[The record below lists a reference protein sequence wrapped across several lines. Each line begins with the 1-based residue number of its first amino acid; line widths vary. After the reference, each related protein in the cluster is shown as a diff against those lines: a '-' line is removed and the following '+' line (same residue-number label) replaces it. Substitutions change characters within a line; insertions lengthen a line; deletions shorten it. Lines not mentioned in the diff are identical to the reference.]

1 MTQTRILNVAVLMLL
16 VHVGTAWRG
25 EAQER
30 ENLKG
35 LSGVA
40 VHAGAIGNT
49 TASVTQIESVLRQKL
64 QDAGITVVAA
74 QAPRPYSTQGHLWA
88 DLLVLRSNTGANSY
102 FVQTRLRMYGSVT
115 LAGSNDRAEAITW
128 ETERVIIVPA
138 TDVDA
143 RFREDLNFL
152 IDDFSTAYRS
162 ANPR

>member
-1 MTQTRILNVAVLMLL
+1 MTHTRILNVVTVMLL
-16 VHVGTAWRG
+16 VHMGTAWRV

-35 LSGVA
+35 LSGIA
-40 VHAGAIGNT
+40 VHAGAIGNA
-49 TASVTQIESVLRQKL
+49 TASVTQIESVLRQRL
-64 QDAGITVVAA
+64 QAAGITIVTA
-74 QAPRPYSTQGHLWA
+74 QAPRPYGTQGHLWV
-88 DLLVLRSNTGANSY
+88 DLLVLPSATGANSY

-115 LAGSNDRAEAITW
+115 LAGGNDRAEAITW
-128 ETERVIIVPA
+128 ETERVTIVPV

>member
-1 MTQTRILNVAVLMLL
+1 MMHTRILNVVTVMLL
-16 VHVGTAWRG
+16 VQVGTAWRVK
-25 EAQER
+25 AQER
-30 ENLKG
+30 QNLKG
-35 LSGVA
+35 LSGIA
-40 VHAGAIGNT
+40 VHADAVGNA
-49 TASVTQIESVLRQKL
+49 TASVTQIESVLKQKL
-64 QDAGITVVAA
+64 QDAGIAIVAA
-74 QAPRPYSTQGHLWA
+74 QVPRPYGTHGNLWA
-88 DLLVLRSNTGANSY
+88 NLTVLPSATGANSY

-128 ETERVIIVPA
+128 ETERVTIVPA

>member
-1 MTQTRILNVAVLMLL
+1 MRTRILSVVTVMLL
-16 VHVGTAWRG
+16 VQAGTTWRA

-30 ENLKG
+30 QNLKG
-35 LSGVA
+35 LSGIA
-40 VHAGAIGNT
+40 VHAGAIGN
-49 TASVTQIESVLRQKL
+49 AAVSVTQIESVLRQKL
-64 QDAGITVVAA
+64 QDAGITIVAA
-74 QAPRPYSTQGHLWA
+74 QAPRPYGRQGNLWA
-88 DLLVLRSNTGANSY
+88 NLVVLPSATEANSC

-115 LAGSNDRAEAITW
+115 LAGSNDWAEAITW
-128 ETERVIIVPA
+128 ETERVTIVPA